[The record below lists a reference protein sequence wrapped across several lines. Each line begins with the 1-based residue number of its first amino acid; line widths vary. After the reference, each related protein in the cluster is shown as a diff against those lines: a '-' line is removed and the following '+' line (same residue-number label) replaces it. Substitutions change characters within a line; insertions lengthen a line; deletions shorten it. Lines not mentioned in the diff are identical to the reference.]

1 MELGRI
7 GRRGTVAPFS
17 ARCLCDYQSAIV
29 DGAIDLSKSKTTI
42 QNELATHIYRI
53 ESFARVVA
61 FLNIRPRSHVIYK
74 QRIELARV
82 RTSKRQLCTLSCS
95 DHVESNSRRNDEEMT
110 SNLSKTEISH
120 TTRNKVSVERKIS
133 SKEILLPS
141 GKENECPSAKNA
153 TAGGRKVIF
162 MGDTTCRTQRIS
174 SSSNR
179 GTEQSKER
187 YLL

>member
-17 ARCLCDYQSAIV
+17 ARRLFDYQSAIV

-42 QNELATHIYRI
+42 QNELAAHNCRI

-61 FLNIRPRSHVIYK
+61 NIRPRSHVIYK

-95 DHVESNSRRNDEEMT
+95 YHVESNSRRNDEEMM

-141 GKENECPSAKNA
+141 GKENECPSTKNA

-162 MGDTTCRTQRIS
+162 MGDTTCRTQRVS